1 MGQHPVGNN
10 PDVAAHAGNGVQQR
24 QPIQRAS
31 GVVRYHNEWAV
42 FGDLF
47 EIAGG
52 NGAVNIKVF
61 QNLIH
66 HIQPFQ
72 VTVAGGKLLKFV
84 FVKQSF

>member
-1 MGQHPVGNN
+1 M
-10 PDVAAHAGNGVQQR
+10 
-24 QPIQRAS
+24 
-31 GVVRYHNEWAV
+31 VRYHNEWAV

-47 EIAGG
+47 EVAGG

-61 QNLIH
+61 QYLLH

>member
-47 EIAGG
+47 ESRAETE
-52 NGAVNIKVF
+52 
-61 QNLIH
+61 Q
-66 HIQPFQ
+66 
-72 VTVAGGKLLKFV
+72 
-84 FVKQSF
+84 